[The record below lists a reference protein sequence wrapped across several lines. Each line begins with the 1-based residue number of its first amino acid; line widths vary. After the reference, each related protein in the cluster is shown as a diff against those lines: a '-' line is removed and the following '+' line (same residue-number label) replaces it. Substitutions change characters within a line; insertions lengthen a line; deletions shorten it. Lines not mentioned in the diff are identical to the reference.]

1 MRALAD
7 SLRGQL
13 VILIIAA
20 LALAQAVS
28 LWLFVDERGLA
39 LRAAQGLEA
48 AGRAANVARLI
59 EDAPADLHPAILR
72 AANSPLVR
80 FDLSDRPE
88 VDHDGHADGAAVAT
102 RIRALMGSDDRREIR
117 ADVHE
122 VRLAMPDMRQLPE
135 DMARMHQ
142 AMMAGG
148 LSAVEMRLAI
158 ALADGR
164 WLNVAT
170 RFPRPPLQLPWMQAA
185 SFVATAILLLVAALW
200 FILTRITRPLTRLAA
215 AAEGFGRG
223 EEATPLPVRGPRELR
238 GLTEAFNRMQSRL
251 GRLIADRTRLLA
263 ALGHDLRSPLTA
275 MRVRAEMVED
285 EENRD
290 RLIGS
295 IDEMREMVE
304 ATLAFARGM
313 AASEPSEEVDV
324 RTFLEQLRG
333 AMECE
338 FPLSVASGLRAR
350 IRPRAMRRALRNV
363 IENARRYGGGVEVAA
378 RREDDMIRIMI
389 TDHGP
394 GIPEAELERVF
405 EPFYRLEGSRSR
417 DTGGS
422 GLGLSIA
429 RTIIQ
434 AHGGTITLANQ
445 ATGGLEA
452 RLELPAA

>member
-1 MRALAD
+1 
-7 SLRGQL
+7 
-13 VILIIAA
+13 
-20 LALAQAVS
+20 
-28 LWLFVDERGLA
+28 
-39 LRAAQGLEA
+39 
-48 AGRAANVARLI
+48 
-59 EDAPADLHPAILR
+59 
-72 AANSPLVR
+72 
-80 FDLSDRPE
+80 
-88 VDHDGHADGAAVAT
+88 
-102 RIRALMGSDDRREIR
+102 
-117 ADVHE
+117 
-122 VRLAMPDMRQLPE
+122 
-135 DMARMHQ
+135 
-142 AMMAGG
+142 
-148 LSAVEMRLAI
+148 
-158 ALADGR
+158 
-164 WLNVAT
+164 
-170 RFPRPPLQLPWMQAA
+170 
-185 SFVATAILLLVAALW
+185 
-200 FILTRITRPLTRLAA
+200 
-215 AAEGFGRG
+215 
-223 EEATPLPVRGPRELR
+223 
-238 GLTEAFNRMQSRL
+238 MQSRL